1 MKKSIIVTLMPL
13 LFICATMNEARAED
27 SVFTVTSFIPERFR
41 DFEWRVEGSGS
52 TRRVEDNTW
61 KTLQYDN
68 AWNMQDNR
76 SEQSIGNL
84 RLMSSSKY
92 YFYSLQRYY
101 SLSLLSEFSVN
112 ENSTLQRSEE
122 LSDELFRY
130 VSNGRH
136 QQTEYQ
142 VKLGPGITGGSYLLG
157 DLYVELGLAGDL
169 YFSIMRGLKSSR
181 ESEWTRENYPDTN
194 HIWKRRSTS
203 EVSGKAHYTRLAVQA
218 GAKVGWGRLYD
229 AQFASTAMY
238 IIDEL
243 RKAGLLDREPDKEQM
258 LSLCSIIYENRLKH
272 IIDSRV
278 RQIESI
284 EEIIAFLKGE
294 ELTSNEKPRDYLLI
308 QDVWQYFPNSTRYFG
323 WRVQVGTRGW
333 YSKSGSTW
341 KEDRVAI
348 DTTIIYHSDSTGI
361 ADSIAT
367 RYDESKYKSENSDE
381 SSTGILFVDAEY
393 HRPLDL
399 RWQMAIRASSG
410 YFRSEWF
417 GANHGPTL
425 VEDVMVQASSELGY
439 TIDSRSLLSFHTA
452 FQYRYLSE
460 GKDTTTHRWSLS
472 PSLNLEY
479 RLAIPTTLK
488 ASVGYRYQED
498 EKEVKQT
505 GDHHNLSKLE
515 LSASISHYLF

>member
-1 MKKSIIVTLMPL
+1 
-13 LFICATMNEARAED
+13 
-27 SVFTVTSFIPERFR
+27 
-41 DFEWRVEGSGS
+41 
-52 TRRVEDNTW
+52 
-61 KTLQYDN
+61 
-68 AWNMQDNR
+68 
-76 SEQSIGNL
+76 
-84 RLMSSSKY
+84 
-92 YFYSLQRYY
+92 
-101 SLSLLSEFSVN
+101 
-112 ENSTLQRSEE
+112 
-122 LSDELFRY
+122 
-130 VSNGRH
+130 
-136 QQTEYQ
+136 
-142 VKLGPGITGGSYLLG
+142 
-157 DLYVELGLAGDL
+157 
-169 YFSIMRGLKSSR
+169 
-181 ESEWTRENYPDTN
+181 
-194 HIWKRRSTS
+194 
-203 EVSGKAHYTRLAVQA
+203 
-218 GAKVGWGRLYD
+218 
-229 AQFASTAMY
+229 
-238 IIDEL
+238 
-243 RKAGLLDREPDKEQM
+243 
-258 LSLCSIIYENRLKH
+258 
-272 IIDSRV
+272 
-278 RQIESI
+278 ESI

-294 ELTSNEKPRDYLLI
+294 GLTSSERPMDYLLI

-323 WRVQVGTRGW
+323 WRVQVGTWGS
-333 YSKSGSTW
+333 YSKSSSTW

-348 DTTIIYHSDSTGI
+348 DTTIIYHSGSTGI
-361 ADSIAT
+361 MDSIAT

-425 VEDVMVQASSELGY
+425 VEDVTVQASSELGY

-505 GDHHNLSKLE
+505 EDHHDLSKLE